1 MTLSISGNG
10 ETLTAGPDRSAGK
23 PSLVF
28 FYSSVSGWARRMDGF
43 LASVLQR
50 RRNHDTFRL
59 YRVAVEDHPE
69 LAARFAVATLPTLVV
84 IEAKEVRARLE
95 NPRGAR
101 EIEAFLA
108 PWLRAGRAN
117 GGGAQD
123 AGHTADGGRGPREDA
138 EPVPA
143 HAMPAP
149 SPAS

>member
-69 LAARFAVATLPTLVV
+69 LAARFAVGTLPTLVV

-117 GGGAQD
+117 SGTTD
-123 AGHTADGGRGPREDA
+123 DGRGRRDDA
-138 EPVPA
+138 EAVPV
-143 HAMPAP
+143 HAIPAP